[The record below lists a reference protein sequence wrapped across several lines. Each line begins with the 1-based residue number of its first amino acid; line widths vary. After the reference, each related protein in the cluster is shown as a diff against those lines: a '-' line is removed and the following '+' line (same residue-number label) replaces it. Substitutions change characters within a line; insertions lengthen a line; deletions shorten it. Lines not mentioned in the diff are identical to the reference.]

1 MTQKLAEAVRLGRVL
16 RASTGSFGVG
26 CRTLED
32 GLPAFGSLL
41 RVERSGGGLV
51 YGLIYDVRVDDD
63 PFVRQLIAAGDLQ
76 EEYVED
82 QRQRRQAPVQV
93 DVLVVGGR
101 DGAGPIYQ
109 RLPPQPPATL
119 AWAEVCQAEEVRQF
133 GQRLDFL
140 RTVLDAVDAPA
151 DELAA
156 AALRQVAAAAAAQGD
171 ASRERDYLVAAG
183 RELARLLSRDPVRL
197 NGILQRMRGGA

>member
-1 MTQKLAEAVRLGRVL
+1 MTQNRAEPARLGRVL

-32 GLPAFGSLL
+32 GLPAFGSLV
-41 RVERSGGGLV
+41 RVERSGGVV

-82 QRQRRQAPVQV
+82 QRQRRQVPVQV

-101 DGAGPIYQ
+101 EGLGPIYQ

-119 AWAEVCQAEEVRQF
+119 AWAEVCLPEEVRQF

-140 RTVLDAVDAPA
+140 RTVLSAVDAPA

-156 AALRQVAAAAAAQGD
+156 AALRRMAATQD
-171 ASRERDYLVAAG
+171 SPDRVQRYLVDAG
-183 RELARLLSRDPVRL
+183 RELARLLSRDPLRL
-197 NGILQRMRGGA
+197 NGILQRMRGGV